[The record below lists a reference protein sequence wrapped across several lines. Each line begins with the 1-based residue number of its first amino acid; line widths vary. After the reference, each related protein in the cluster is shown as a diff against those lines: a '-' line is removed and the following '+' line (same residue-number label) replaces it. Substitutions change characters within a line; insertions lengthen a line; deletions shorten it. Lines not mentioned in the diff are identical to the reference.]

1 VCVLSVS
8 SSTAFLRALLNERQ
22 DYGVR
27 LMEQRLV
34 IFQRW
39 FKGFKA
45 SKFNDEIQASN
56 KELLLATMLSTINMD
71 LEAPDKEDLEPG
83 EASKP
88 PE

>member
-1 VCVLSVS
+1 MS
-8 SSTAFLRALLNERQ
+8 SSTTFLRALLNERQ

-39 FKGFKA
+39 FKGFKPSA
-45 SKFNDEIQASN
+45 FNDAIKASN

-71 LEAPDKEDLEPG
+71 LEVPDKEDLKPG
-83 EASKP
+83 EAFEP